1 MPFERTKILNFN
13 QYWKYDEKSWVIYAD
28 LETFIE
34 KIDGCKNNV
43 EKSSQQKQMN
53 IFHTGFQCL
62 RYVHSRVYKISMM

>member
-43 EKSSQQKQMN
+43 EKSSQQK
-53 IFHTGFQCL
+53 
-62 RYVHSRVYKISMM
+62 